1 MFNGP
6 EITIQQLE
14 HISDTVIEISRKRL
28 PDARQDNDDARIEGE
43 RNVRSRMEF
52 ITEALKPGNVKEI
65 IHFVHAISNPFL
77 AVRTNPGNEFSTAF
91 HPWSN
96 RGRGYDVAIGDVVP
110 PSGEVIAEL
119 FTSFSTHLGKL
130 LPLAKT
136 MEDYSN
142 LAAYAYAEL
151 ITIHPFPDGNGR
163 ALRLFSEV
171 IINYGRKQLN
181 LPERNAPQIPK
192 RGVKADTIEEV
203 LSSWQFEMHFFIGDK
218 NSRREFLNDRPKY
231 DENFIANITKHWKGV
246 EEGGMK
252 SVDAL
257 KIVNV
262 IKANLI

>member
-1 MFNGP
+1 MLTGP
-6 EITIQQLE
+6 EITTQQLE
-14 HISDTVIEISRKRL
+14 HVSDTVIEISRKRL

-52 ITEALKPGNVKEI
+52 ITEALKPDNVKEI
-65 IHFVHAISNPFL
+65 VHFVHAISNPFL

-110 PSGEVIAEL
+110 PSGESSPEL
-119 FTSFSTHLGKL
+119 FNGFCDHLGKL

-192 RGVKADTIEEV
+192 RGVKADTIEAT
-203 LSSWQFEMHFFIGDK
+203 LSRWQTDMHFFIGGR
-218 NSRREFLNDRPKY
+218 NSRIELINNRPMY
-231 DENFIANITKHWKGV
+231 DGNFKANITKHWKGV

-252 SVDAL
+252 SINAL
-257 KIVNV
+257 NIIKT